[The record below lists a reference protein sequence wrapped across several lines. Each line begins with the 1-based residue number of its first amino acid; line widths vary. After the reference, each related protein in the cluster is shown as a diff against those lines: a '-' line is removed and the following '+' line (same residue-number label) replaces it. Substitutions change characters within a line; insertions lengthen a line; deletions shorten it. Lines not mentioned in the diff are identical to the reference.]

1 MSNLLFF
8 SRKQDQK
15 NSVVKL
21 ECFKSQEQEMA
32 KQKLLSEQSRLKDR
46 GAAEMIL
53 LLITKCNGEQS
64 EVAEVTLQLGI
75 SVLAGG
81 NVDVQTVGIEP
92 NQKY

>member
-1 MSNLLFF
+1 
-8 SRKQDQK
+8 
-15 NSVVKL
+15 
-21 ECFKSQEQEMA
+21 MA

-75 SVLAGG
+75 SVLTGG
-81 NVDVQTVGIEP
+81 NVDVQTVSS
-92 NQKY
+92 QKYFVEHSTLEANRW